1 MLVPRV
7 AHRFAKSLLEIA
19 IETSIEDKVYEDAIL
34 IHDACRDIR
43 ELNAMF
49 LSPVIRSDQ
58 KQKIFDQVFTDKL
71 TDLSQRFFMLI
82 IRKNREELTMD
93 IASAYIKQYKDFKKI
108 HTVHVETAIPL
119 SDDNRKRVM
128 EYLKTRTTENI
139 ELVEKVNESLV
150 GGIILRLRD
159 VQIDASVKNGLLK
172 LEREFSKDMYSLK
185 YKTEV
190 KKLQ

>member
-1 MLVPRV
+1 MLIPRV

-58 KQKIFDQVFTDKL
+58 KQKIFDQVFADKL

-82 IRKNREELTMD
+82 IRKNREKLIMD
-93 IASAYIKQYKDFKKI
+93 ISNAFIKQYKDFKKI
-108 HTVHVETAIPL
+108 HTVHVETASPL
-119 SDDNRKRVM
+119 SEDNRKRVM

-139 ELVEKVNESLV
+139 ELVEKVDESLV
-150 GGIILRLRD
+150 GGIILRLKD
-159 VQIDASVKNGLLK
+159 VQIDASVKNGHLK

-185 YKTEV
+185 Y
-190 KKLQ
+190 